1 MPDIL
6 KLILPSIIGLWLFY
20 KLVFEPEQKEKQK
33 LRGLHLSF
41 TEEISTAEYVAYC
54 FLCQIDSESS
64 LLGPAIYNICSD
76 PNVVEFREL
85 IKELKSQAADNPEAM
100 KEILG
105 SAYEYVMD
113 L

>member
-6 KLILPSIIGLWLFY
+6 KLFLPSIIFLWLFY
-20 KLVFEPEQKEKQK
+20 RFVFKPQQKEKQK
-33 LRGLHLSF
+33 LRGSHLSF

-54 FLCQIDSESS
+54 FLCHIGKDSS
-64 LLGPAIYNICSD
+64 LWGPAIYNVCND
-76 PNVVEFREL
+76 PDVVRFREL

-105 SAYEYVMD
+105 SAYDYVMD

>member
-6 KLILPSIIGLWLFY
+6 KLFLPSIIGLWLFY
-20 KLVFEPEQKEKQK
+20 RIVFLPEQKAKQK
-33 LRGLHLSF
+33 LRGSHLSF

-54 FLCQIDSESS
+54 FLCRIDKDSS
-64 LLGPAIYNICSD
+64 LWGQAIYNVCSD
-76 PNVVEFREL
+76 PDVVRFREL
-85 IKELKSQAADNPEAM
+85 IKQLKSQAADNPEIM